1 MNPKISVIIPVYN
14 AELYLQQ
21 CIQSVVNQTI
31 FHDLE
36 VIAVNDGSTDGS
48 ARILNNFAEKY
59 SNIRIINQEN
69 HGIAVARQIGLKN
82 TQGGYVAYLDDDD
95 FINPNMY
102 EVMLKAAEDN
112 GADYVYCNYT
122 FFPRSVSTKAKWFK
136 PYEGIVDWNLI
147 ERNTQPW
154 NKLVRHDLV
163 ELIHMVDLLPSYSD
177 SVYVDL
183 LLHAQ
188 KIICI
193 DKVLYN
199 YRVGHASVSGSYKGK
214 LDYYLEV
221 AERAKSQ
228 QKFLEDTPYKDK
240 LQKYFEY
247 RYIYTLIQV
256 CCVATVN
263 DNKGTYEKATQELKK
278 LRYKKNAYTSS
289 ILNYNYGKLKSY
301 ILVHVIPMNYNVAR
315 KICKKVFSKKE

>member
-1 MNPKISVIIPVYN
+1 MNAKISVIIPVYN
-14 AELYLQQ
+14 AEQYLQK
-21 CIQSVVNQTI
+21 CLQSVVDQMIFNQI
-31 FHDLE
+31 E
-36 VIAVNDGSTDGS
+36 VVAVNDGSTDGS
-48 ARILNNFAEKY
+48 VQILNDFSKKY
-59 SNIRIINQEN
+59 PNIRVINQEN
-69 HGIAVARQIGLKN
+69 RGIAIARQTGLKN
-82 TQGGYVAYLDDDD
+82 TGGGYIAYLDDDD
-95 FINPNMY
+95 FVNPDMY
-102 EVMLKAAEDN
+102 ETMLRAAEEN
-112 GADYVYCNYT
+112 NADYVYCNYS
-122 FFPRSVSTKAKWFK
+122 FYPQSVSTKAKWFK
-136 PYEGIVDWNLI
+136 KYEGKVDWNLI

-154 NKLVRHDLV
+154 NKLIRRDLA
-163 ELIHMVDLLPSYSD
+163 ERIHMEDLLPLYSD

-183 LLHAQ
+183 LIHAQ

-228 QKFLEDTPYKDK
+228 QKFLEDTPYRDK

-263 DNKGTYEKATQELKK
+263 DNKSTYEKATQELKK
-278 LRYKKNAYTSS
+278 LRYKKNAYTSL

-301 ILVHVIPMNYNVAR
+301 ILVHVIPMNYYVAR